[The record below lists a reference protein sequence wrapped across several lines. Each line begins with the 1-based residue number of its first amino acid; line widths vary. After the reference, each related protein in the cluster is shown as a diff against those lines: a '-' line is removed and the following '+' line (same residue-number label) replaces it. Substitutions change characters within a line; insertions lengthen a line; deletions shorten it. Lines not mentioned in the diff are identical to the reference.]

1 MNNKLFRPK
10 SVERIS
16 SPEQLNEYIRVSN
29 PSVWMLLGAIVI
41 LLIGVCV
48 WGVTGHLDT
57 TLSVVAV
64 GQDNAVI
71 AYVKE
76 ADAGMLRTGMEV
88 TIGENK
94 GSVAEIAAQPVQAQD
109 VLSAYMLHV
118 GALQPDEWVYAAQ
131 LDVECASGVHEA
143 QVVTQRVSPMSF
155 VLN

>member
-41 LLIGVCV
+41 LLLGVCV

-57 TLSVVAV
+57 TLAVVAV
-64 GQDNAVI
+64 GQDDAVI

-88 TIGENK
+88 SIGENK

-118 GALQPDEWVYAAQ
+118 GALQADEWVYAAQ
-131 LDVECASGVHEA
+131 LDVECAAGVHEA
-143 QVVTQRVSPMSF
+143 QIVTQRVSPMSF